1 MHPARTAKPANTAV
15 ILLVDD
21 DERVRRAL
29 GLVLQSQGHEVIS
42 CPDGESAIEVA
53 RDRVLDLA
61 VVDRR
66 MSGIDGID
74 VLQQLREMQPMC
86 NRVLLSG
93 SIDVDTAIAAVNQG
107 AAAHVLE
114 KPVGIDELTSLVE
127 DTMRRR
133 ERMIEA
139 ASDLQR
145 MNRSASR
152 MRLLTLLAG
161 PDLRLAIQPIVR
173 AETNGIVAYE
183 ALLRSA
189 DPVLSGPLAVLR
201 AAEEHN
207 LVGRLGEAVMVR
219 AAGILDRLPG
229 DGSLFINLHPDEL
242 ADPDGLCERLDVLRA
257 SAERV
262 VLEITERSSLSDAR
276 GWEKSIEAILSRGFR
291 VAVDDL
297 GSGYSSLSVLAEL
310 QPSFIKI
317 DMSIVRD
324 IDHIP
329 RKQRLFDLLCRF
341 ADATETLVV
350 AEGIETA
357 AEAETVKRCGAHL
370 LQGYFYARPEPW
382 EKVLGDSRPTA

>member
-1 MHPARTAKPANTAV
+1 
-15 ILLVDD
+15 
-21 DERVRRAL
+21 
-29 GLVLQSQGHEVIS
+29 
-42 CPDGESAIEVA
+42 
-53 RDRVLDLA
+53 
-61 VVDRR
+61 
-66 MSGIDGID
+66 
-74 VLQQLREMQPMC
+74 
-86 NRVLLSG
+86 
-93 SIDVDTAIAAVNQG
+93 
-107 AAAHVLE
+107 
-114 KPVGIDELTSLVE
+114 
-127 DTMRRR
+127 
-133 ERMIEA
+133 MIEA